1 MLQNN
6 EAMKH
11 FTFLFFLVVAGM
23 AKAQVN
29 DNFTDGDFSS
39 NPAWTGETSKFIV
52 NGSNQ
57 LQLFAPAVTDD
68 AYLSTAS
75 TAIENASW
83 EFFVR
88 LNFNP
93 SSTNYARVYL
103 VSDNEN
109 LKGAL
114 NGYFVYIGGTA
125 DKISLFRQ
133 TGTVETEIITGASGS
148 VNVAN
153 VQVKIRVMRDDIGNW
168 TLERDTALTN
178 EFVTEG
184 NILDNTHFQSAY
196 FGVYCDY
203 TQTRS
208 QHFYYDDIVVTGD
221 PYVDTEAAVFQQLS
235 ITSSNQLTLQFNENL
250 GSSSENVMNF
260 LVNNGIGNPETA
272 QINPLNNSQIIL
284 TFADD
289 FEDNTN
295 YILSVSNISD
305 VTGNITANFNE
316 PFYYFVLSI
325 PQFGEIRINEIMADE
340 SPSVGMPATEYVE
353 LFNTT
358 NKTFDLAGY
367 KICNDNACGTI
378 QTSLLPPNGY
388 LIITPTSGLPLFT
401 DFGINAI
408 NATSFPGLKNDG
420 DEVILMNP
428 TQTEIVDLTSY
439 NLSTYQDPSKSDG
452 GYSLEL
458 INPFSPCLGSD
469 NWRAT
474 NSVVG
479 GTPGAQNSV
488 FDNSP
493 DVTPPSLV
501 SAFLTTPNTLQLVFN
516 ELIEN
521 SELTNLNFNTNAI
534 NEIPNV
540 VVNGSYTN
548 QVNLIFED
556 DFQPNVVYTFSITN
570 LTDCE
575 GNSTNLNGTFVLASP
590 AQSGDIVVN
599 EILFNPLTGGSD
611 YVELYNNSDKFI
623 NLKDWNMANLSNG
636 LAANFRIIAAENFI
650 FEPHT
655 YLALTV
661 DSVQV
666 KQTYVNHGFGRFVY
680 CDLPTYSNSDGN
692 VLLLDPN
699 NIVIDSVSYSD
710 KWHFTLISDEKGKSL
725 ERINP
730 NGASNS
736 ADNWQTASE
745 NSGWGTPGLENSQY
759 LNPQAQGQ
767 FSVEPTVISP
777 DNDGF
782 EDFAIF
788 TYALPETGMVGT
800 IRIFDENGRPVREL
814 INNYFFDQSGEL
826 KWDGLDDNGT
836 KCRVGRYLI
845 LFEVYSAQTG
855 TTLAFKKVVV
865 VATKL

>member
-1 MLQNN
+1 
-6 EAMKH
+6 MKH
-11 FTFLFFLVVAGM
+11 FFLLLSLCVAQLII
-23 AKAQVN
+23 AQVN
-29 DNFTDGDFSS
+29 DNFTDGDFTS
-39 NPAWTGETSKFIV
+39 NPPWTGETSKFIV
-52 NGSNQ
+52 NGVNQ

-133 TGTVETEIITGASGS
+133 TGTVRTEIITGASGS
-148 VNVAN
+148 VNVNN
-153 VQVKIRVMRDDIGNW
+153 VEVKIRVTRDDIGNW
-168 TLERDTALTN
+168 TLERDTSLTD
-178 EFVTEG
+178 EFISEG
-184 NILDNTHFQSAY
+184 NVFDDTHFQSAY

-221 PYVDTEAAVFQQLS
+221 PYIDTDAPIFQELS
-235 ITSSNQLTLQFNENL
+235 ITANNQLTLQFNENL
-250 GSSSENVMNF
+250 GLSSENVLNF
-260 LVNNGIGNPETA
+260 SVDNGIGNPETA
-272 QINPLNNSQIIL
+272 LINSLNNSQIIL
-284 TFADD
+284 TFEDNFA
-289 FEDNTN
+289 DNTN
-295 YILSVSNISD
+295 YILSVSNVSD
-305 VTGNITANFNE
+305 PTGNVTPNFTE
-316 PFYYFVLSI
+316 PFYYFEFSI
-325 PQFGEIRINEIMADE
+325 PEFGEIRINEVMADE
-340 SPSVGMPATEYVE
+340 SPSVGMPLTEYVE

-358 NKTFDLAGY
+358 NKTFNLAGY
-367 KICNDNACGTI
+367 KICNDNSCGTI
-378 QTSLLPPNGY
+378 QTSTLEPNGY
-388 LIITPTSGLPLFT
+388 LLITPTSGLSLFT
-401 DFGINAI
+401 GINAI
-408 NATSFPGLKNDG
+408 NATSFPGLKNAG

-428 TQTEIVDLTSY
+428 TQTEIIDLMTY
-439 NLSTYQDPSKSDG
+439 NLSSYQDPSKQNG

-458 INPFSPCLGSD
+458 INPFSPCLGND

-474 NSVVG
+474 NSSVG

-501 SAFLTTPNTLQLVFN
+501 SAFLTSPNSLQITFN

-521 SELTNLNFNTNAI
+521 SEFMSLNFTTNAI
-534 NEIPNV
+534 NEIDNII
-540 VVNGSYTN
+540 VNGSYTN

-575 GNSTNLNGTFVLASP
+575 GNSANLNGTFVLSSQADI
-590 AQSGDIVVN
+590 GDIIIN
-599 EILFNPLTGGSD
+599 EILFNPVTGGSD
-611 YVELYNNSDKFI
+611 YVELYNNSDKYI

-636 LAANFRIIAAENFI
+636 ASANLRIISSQNLV
-650 FEPHT
+650 FEPHS
-655 YLALTV
+655 YLALTA

-680 CDLPTYSNSDGN
+680 CNLPTYSNSDGN
-692 VLLLDPN
+692 VLLIDPN
-699 NIVIDSVSYSD
+699 SVVIDSVSYLE
-710 KWHFTLISDEKGKSL
+710 KWHFTLISDKKGKSL

-730 NGASNS
+730 NGPSNN

-745 NSGWGTPGLENSQY
+745 NSGWGTPGIQNSQY

-767 FSVEPTVISP
+767 FSVEPSVISP

-782 EDFAIF
+782 EDFAIL
-788 TYALPETGMVGT
+788 TYALPEPGMVGT
-800 IRIFDENGRPVREL
+800 IKIYDENGRPVREL
-814 INNYFFDQSGEL
+814 TNNYFFDQSGEL

-845 LFEVYSAQTG
+845 LFEVYSTQTG

-865 VATKL
+865 IATKL

>member
-1 MLQNN
+1 M
-6 EAMKH
+6 
-11 FTFLFFLVVAGM
+11 
-23 AKAQVN
+23 
-29 DNFTDGDFSS
+29 
-39 NPAWTGETSKFIV
+39 
-52 NGSNQ
+52 
-57 LQLFAPAVTDD
+57 
-68 AYLSTAS
+68 
-75 TAIENASW
+75 
-83 EFFVR
+83 
-88 LNFNP
+88 
-93 SSTNYARVYL
+93 
-103 VSDNEN
+103 
-109 LKGAL
+109 
-114 NGYFVYIGGTA
+114 
-125 DKISLFRQ
+125 
-133 TGTVETEIITGASGS
+133 
-148 VNVAN
+148 
-153 VQVKIRVMRDDIGNW
+153 QVKIRVTRDDIGNW

-184 NILDNTHFQSAY
+184 SILDNTHFQSSY

-221 PYVDTEAAVFQQLS
+221 PYIDTDAPVFQQLS
-235 ITSSNQLTLQFNENL
+235 ITANNQLMLQFNENL
-250 GSSSENVMNF
+250 GLTSQNVMNF
-260 LVNNGIGNPETA
+260 SVNNGVGNPEFA
-272 QINPLNNSQIIL
+272 EINPQNNSQIIL
-284 TFADD
+284 TFEDN
-289 FEDNTN
+289 FVDNTN
-295 YILSVSNISD
+295 YVISVSNISD
-305 VTGNITANFNE
+305 LAGNIASNFNE
-316 PFYYFVLSI
+316 PFYYYVFSI
-325 PQFGEIRINEIMADE
+325 PVFGEIRINEFMADE
-340 SPSVGMPATEYVE
+340 TPSVGMPLTEYVE

-358 NKTFDLAGY
+358 NKTFNLAGY
-367 KICNDNACGTI
+367 RICNDNSCGTI
-378 QTSLLPPNGY
+378 QNSTLPPNGY
-388 LIITPTSGLPLFT
+388 LIITPTAGLPLFA

-408 NATSFPGLKNDG
+408 NATSFPGLKNAG
-420 DEVILMNP
+420 DQVRLMNP
-428 TQTEIVDLTSY
+428 TQTEIIDLTSY
-439 NLSTYQDPSKSDG
+439 TTATYKDTAKSNG

-474 NSVVG
+474 NSIVG

-493 DVTPPSLV
+493 DVTPPILV
-501 SAFLTTPNTLQLVFN
+501 SAFLTSPNTLQITFN

-534 NEIPNV
+534 NEIANI

-556 DFQPNVVYTFSITN
+556 DFQPNVVYNFSITN

-575 GNSTNLNGTFVLASP
+575 GNSTNLNGTFVLTSQAEI
-590 AQSGDIVVN
+590 GDIAIN
-599 EILFNPLTGGSD
+599 EILFNPITGGSD

-636 LAANFRIIAAENFI
+636 NPANFRIISSQNLI
-650 FEPHT
+650 FEPNS

-680 CDLPTYSNSDGN
+680 CNLPTYANASGN
-692 VLLLDPN
+692 VLLINPN
-699 NIVIDSVSYSD
+699 SVVIDSLSYLE
-710 KWHFTLISDEKGKSL
+710 KWHFTLISDKKGKSL

-730 NGASNS
+730 NGPSNS
-736 ADNWQTASE
+736 PSNWQTASE
-745 NSGWGTPGLENSQY
+745 NSGWGTPGLQNSQY

-782 EDFAIF
+782 EDFAIL
-788 TYALPETGMVGT
+788 TYALPEPAMVGS
-800 IRIFDENGRPVREL
+800 IKIYDENGRPVREL
-814 INNYFFDQSGEL
+814 VNNYFFDQSGEL

-845 LFEVYSAQTG
+845 LFEVYSTQTG

>member
-1 MLQNN
+1 
-6 EAMKH
+6 MKQ
-11 FTFLFFLVVAGM
+11 FFLLLFLCIGQQVVA
-23 AKAQVN
+23 QFTDN
-29 DNFTDGDFSS
+29 FSDDNFTE
-39 NPAWTGETSKFIV
+39 NPTWNGETDKFIV
-52 NGSNQ
+52 NVESQ

-68 AYLSTAS
+68 AYLSTES
-75 TAIENASW
+75 GAIENASW

-93 SSTNYARVYL
+93 SSSNYTRVYL
-103 VSDNEN
+103 TSDNEN

-133 TGTVETEIITGASGS
+133 TGTVRTEIITGVSGS
-148 VNVAN
+148 VNVSN

-184 NILDNTHFQSAY
+184 SIFDNTHFQSSY

-208 QHFYYDDIVVTGD
+208 QHFYFDDFIVTGD
-221 PYVDTEAAVFQQLS
+221 PYIDSEAPIFQELS
-235 ITSSNQLTLQFNENL
+235 ITANNQLTLQFNENL
-250 GSSSENVMNF
+250 GVLSENVLNF
-260 LVNNGIGNPETA
+260 SVNNGVGNPETA
-272 QINPLNNSQIIL
+272 VINSLNTTQIML
-284 TFADD
+284 TFEDNFA
-289 FEDNTN
+289 DNTN
-295 YILSVSNISD
+295 YILSVSNVSD
-305 VTGNITANFNE
+305 PTGNVTPDFTE
-316 PFYYFVLSI
+316 PFYYFELSI
-325 PQFGEIRINEIMADE
+325 PEFGEIRINEVMANE
-340 SPSVGMPATEYVE
+340 TPSVGMPLTEYVE

-358 NKTFDLAGY
+358 TKTFNLSGY
-367 KICNDNACGTI
+367 KLCNDNSCGTI
-378 QTSLLPPNGY
+378 QSSTLPPNAY
-388 LIITPTSGLPLFT
+388 LIITPTSGLTLFT

-408 NATSFPGLKNDG
+408 NATSFPGLKNGG

-428 TQTEIVDLTSY
+428 TQTEIIDLMSY
-439 NLSTYQDPSKSDG
+439 TTASYQDPSKSGG

-458 INPFSPCLGSD
+458 INPFNPCLGND

-474 NSVVG
+474 ESVVG
-479 GTPGAQNSV
+479 GTPGALNSI
-488 FDNSP
+488 FDDSP
-493 DVTPPSLV
+493 DITPPSLV
-501 SAFLTTPNTLQLVFN
+501 SAFLTSPNTLQLTFN

-521 SELTNLNFNTNAI
+521 SDLQNLEFSMTTAF
-534 NEIPNV
+534 EIDNI
-540 VVNGSYTN
+540 VVNGTYSN
-548 QVNLIFED
+548 QVILTFED
-556 DFQPNVVYTFSITN
+556 DFQTNVVYSFSISN
-570 LTDCE
+570 LSDCS
-575 GNSTNLNGTFVLASP
+575 GNVANINGTFVLTDLAET
-590 AQSGDIVVN
+590 GDIVVN

-623 NLKDWNMANLSNG
+623 NLKDWNMASLSNG
-636 LAANFRIIAAENFI
+636 APANYRIISSQNLI

-680 CDLPTYSNSDGN
+680 CNLPTYANSNGN
-692 VLLLDPN
+692 VLLISPADS
-699 NIVIDSVSYSD
+699 VIDWVSYEE
-710 KWHFTLISDEKGKSL
+710 KWHFTLISDKKGKSL

-730 NGASNS
+730 NGPSNS
-736 ADNWQTASE
+736 PDNWQTASE
-745 NSGWGTPGLENSQY
+745 NSGWGTPGMQNSQY
-759 LNPQAQGQ
+759 MNPQAQGQ
-767 FSVEPTVISP
+767 FSVAPSVISP

-782 EDFAIF
+782 DDFAILSF
-788 TYALPETGMVGT
+788 ELPEPGMVGS
-800 IRIFDENGRPVREL
+800 IKIFDENGRPVREL
-814 INNYFFDQSGEL
+814 VNNYFFDQSGEL

-845 LFEVYSAQTG
+845 LFEVYSTQTG

>member
-52 NGSNQ
+52 NVSNQ
-57 LQLFAPAVTDD
+57 LQLFAPAVTYD

-305 VTGNITANFNE
+305 VT
-316 PFYYFVLSI
+316 
-325 PQFGEIRINEIMADE
+325 
-340 SPSVGMPATEYVE
+340 
-353 LFNTT
+353 
-358 NKTFDLAGY
+358 
-367 KICNDNACGTI
+367 
-378 QTSLLPPNGY
+378 
-388 LIITPTSGLPLFT
+388 
-401 DFGINAI
+401 
-408 NATSFPGLKNDG
+408 
-420 DEVILMNP
+420 
-428 TQTEIVDLTSY
+428 
-439 NLSTYQDPSKSDG
+439 
-452 GYSLEL
+452 
-458 INPFSPCLGSD
+458 
-469 NWRAT
+469 
-474 NSVVG
+474 
-479 GTPGAQNSV
+479 
-488 FDNSP
+488 
-493 DVTPPSLV
+493 
-501 SAFLTTPNTLQLVFN
+501 
-516 ELIEN
+516 
-521 SELTNLNFNTNAI
+521 
-534 NEIPNV
+534 
-540 VVNGSYTN
+540 
-548 QVNLIFED
+548 
-556 DFQPNVVYTFSITN
+556 
-570 LTDCE
+570 
-575 GNSTNLNGTFVLASP
+575 
-590 AQSGDIVVN
+590 
-599 EILFNPLTGGSD
+599 
-611 YVELYNNSDKFI
+611 
-623 NLKDWNMANLSNG
+623 
-636 LAANFRIIAAENFI
+636 
-650 FEPHT
+650 
-655 YLALTV
+655 
-661 DSVQV
+661 
-666 KQTYVNHGFGRFVY
+666 
-680 CDLPTYSNSDGN
+680 
-692 VLLLDPN
+692 
-699 NIVIDSVSYSD
+699 
-710 KWHFTLISDEKGKSL
+710 
-725 ERINP
+725 
-730 NGASNS
+730 
-736 ADNWQTASE
+736 
-745 NSGWGTPGLENSQY
+745 
-759 LNPQAQGQ
+759 
-767 FSVEPTVISP
+767 
-777 DNDGF
+777 
-782 EDFAIF
+782 
-788 TYALPETGMVGT
+788 
-800 IRIFDENGRPVREL
+800 
-814 INNYFFDQSGEL
+814 
-826 KWDGLDDNGT
+826 
-836 KCRVGRYLI
+836 
-845 LFEVYSAQTG
+845 
-855 TTLAFKKVVV
+855 
-865 VATKL
+865 

>member
-1 MLQNN
+1 
-6 EAMKH
+6 MKQIFLLLILSIFH
-11 FTFLFFLVVAGM
+11 QLSAQFT
-23 AKAQVN
+23 
-29 DNFTDGDFSS
+29 DNFSDGNFSS
-39 NPAWTGETSKFIV
+39 NPTWTGETDKFIV
-52 NGSNQ
+52 NGLNQ

-68 AYLSTAS
+68 AYLSTESA
-75 TAIENASW
+75 AIENASW

-133 TGTVETEIITGASGS
+133 SGTVRTEIITGTSGS
-148 VNVAN
+148 VNVTN

-184 NILDNTHFQSAY
+184 SVFDNTHFQSSY

-208 QHFYYDDIVVTGD
+208 QHFFYDDIVVTGN
-221 PYVDTEAAVFQQLS
+221 PYIDTEAPVFQELS
-235 ITSSNQLTLQFNENL
+235 ILSENQLLLQFNENL
-250 GSSSENVMNF
+250 GVSSANILNF
-260 LVNNGIGNPETA
+260 SVNNGVGNPEFA
-272 QINPLNNSQIIL
+272 EINPLNNSQIIL
-284 TFADD
+284 TFEDN
-289 FEDNTN
+289 FVDNTN
-295 YILSVSNISD
+295 YVLGVSNISD
-305 VTGNITANFNE
+305 LTGNIMTNFTE
-316 PFYYFVLSI
+316 PFYYFVFSI
-325 PQFGEIRINEIMADE
+325 PVFGEIRINEIMADE
-340 SPSVGMPATEYVE
+340 TPSIGMPLTEYVE

-358 NKTFDLAGY
+358 NKTFNLQGY
-367 KICNDNACGTI
+367 RICNDNACGTI
-378 QTSLLPPNGY
+378 QSSILPPNGY

-408 NATSFPGLKNDG
+408 NATSFPGLKNAG
-420 DEVILMNP
+420 DEVSLKNP
-428 TQTEIVDLTSY
+428 TLTTTLDMMTYTTAS
-439 NLSTYQDPSKSDG
+439 YQDPSKSNG

-458 INPFSPCLGSD
+458 INPFSPCLGND

-479 GTPGAQNSV
+479 GTPGAINSV
-488 FDNSP
+488 FNDSP
-493 DVTPPSLV
+493 DVTPPIVIS
-501 SAFLTTPNTLQLVFN
+501 SFLISPNTLQIKFN

-521 SELTNLNFNTNAI
+521 IELMNLNFTTNTQ
-534 NEIPNV
+534 NEIANI
-540 VVNGSYTN
+540 VVNGSYSN
-548 QVNLIFED
+548 QVNLVFED
-556 DFQPNVVYTFSITN
+556 NFLPNVIYTYNIAN
-570 LTDCE
+570 LNDCE
-575 GNSTNLNGTFVLASP
+575 GNTANLSGTFVLTSLAEI
-590 AQSGDIVVN
+590 GDIVIN
-599 EILFNPLTGGSD
+599 EILFNPVTGGSD
-611 YVELYNNSDKFI
+611 YVELYNNSEKFI

-636 LAANFRIIAAENFI
+636 NPANFRIIASQNLI

-666 KQTYVNHGFGRFVY
+666 KQTYVNHGVGRFVY
-680 CDLPTYSNSDGN
+680 CNLPTYANANGN
-692 VLLLDPN
+692 VLLMDPN
-699 NIVIDSVSYSD
+699 SAVIDSVSYLE
-710 KWHFTLISDEKGKSL
+710 KWHFTLISDKKGKSL

-730 NGASNS
+730 NGPSNS
-736 ADNWQTASE
+736 PSNWQTASE
-745 NSGWGTPGLENSQY
+745 NSGWGTPGMQNSQY

-788 TYALPETGMVGT
+788 TYALPEPAMVGT

-814 INNYFFDQSGEL
+814 VNNYFFDQSGEL

-845 LFEVYSAQTG
+845 LFEVYSTQTG
-855 TTLAFKKVVV
+855 TTLVFKQVVV
-865 VATKL
+865 VSTKL

>member
-1 MLQNN
+1 
-6 EAMKH
+6 MKH
-11 FTFLFFLVVAGM
+11 FFLLLFLCVGRLIT
-23 AKAQVN
+23 AQVN
-29 DNFTDGDFSS
+29 DNFTDGDFTS

-68 AYLSTAS
+68 AYLSTES
-75 TAIENASW
+75 SAIENASW

-125 DKISLFRQ
+125 DKISLFKQ
-133 TGTVETEIITGASGS
+133 TGTVQTEIITGTSGS

-340 SPSVGMPATEYVE
+340 TPSVGMPATEYVE

-388 LIITPTSGLPLFT
+388 LIITTTSDLPLFT

-521 SELTNLNFNTNAI
+521 SELVNLQFSTNAI
-534 NEIPNV
+534 NEIANV

-680 CDLPTYSNSDGN
+680 CELPTYSNSDGTA
-692 VLLLDPN
+692 LLLDPN

-767 FSVEPTVISP
+767 FSVEPSVISP

-788 TYALPETGMVGT
+788 TYALPETGMVGS
-800 IRIFDENGRPVREL
+800 IKIYDENGRPVREL
-814 INNYFFDQSGEL
+814 VNNYFFDQSGEL

-845 LFEVYSAQTG
+845 LFEVYSTQTG